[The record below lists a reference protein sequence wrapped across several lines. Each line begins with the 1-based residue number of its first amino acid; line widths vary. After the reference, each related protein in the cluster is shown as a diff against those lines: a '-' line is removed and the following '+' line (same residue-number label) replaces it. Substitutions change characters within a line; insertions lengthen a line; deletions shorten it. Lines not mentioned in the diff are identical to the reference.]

1 MTVNIEEI
9 AVSVDV
15 AEWSWLRAHL
25 ERDGLIVIGINLA
38 LAEIASKIS
47 NNDSES
53 IEKLIVTGN
62 ISKPS
67 VDQLELWDSQPTKL
81 FNISIVS
88 PYVLIQEQN

>member
-1 MTVNIEEI
+1 MTANKEEI
-9 AVSVDV
+9 SVSVDV

-25 ERDGLIVIGINLA
+25 ERDGLIVIDVNLA
-38 LAEIASKIS
+38 LADIARKIS
-47 NNDSES
+47 NNDSEA
-53 IEKLIVTGN
+53 IERLIVTGD

-67 VDQLELWDSQPTKL
+67 VNQLELWDSQPKKL